1 MHDRILEAGKHL
13 LVESVDALASGN
25 AEAVPQQSM
34 LPEHGELKEAP
45 KFKEHGRIDWGKSAQ
60 EVHNLVR
67 GLNPFPGAW
76 TTMPDGTTLRVHQSR
91 KADVDFGGQ
100 PGTVHMGKGQLSVQ
114 CGDGAIDVLR
124 LQPQGKPAMDVKSFL
139 NGLRS
144 PLRILGS

>member
-1 MHDRILEAGKHL
+1 MDHL
-13 LVESVDALASGN
+13 ARRHHPACAPVSKSG
-25 AEAVPQQSM
+25 
-34 LPEHGELKEAP
+34 
-45 KFKEHGRIDWGKSAQ
+45 
-60 EVHNLVR
+60 
-67 GLNPFPGAW
+67 
-76 TTMPDGTTLRVHQSR
+76 
-91 KADVDFGGQ
+91 VDFGGQ

>member
-1 MHDRILEAGKHL
+1 M
-13 LVESVDALASGN
+13 
-25 AEAVPQQSM
+25 
-34 LPEHGELKEAP
+34 
-45 KFKEHGRIDWGKSAQ
+45 
-60 EVHNLVR
+60 R

-76 TTMPDGTTLRVHQSR
+76 TTLPDGTALRVHQSR
-91 KADVDFGGQ
+91 KSGVDFGGQ